1 MPEFTHS
8 KNTFLSSNCSLEC
21 SFIRK
26 VTANSRVKLQPEE
39 IAPGVL
45 CNAAEIMIW
54 EGLKCFVN
62 DLVRN
67 ARTHLVLRGNF
78 WCVCK
83 LFVVFKII
91 FCFLFCSDKS
101 EVVTTQDVLAAIHD
115 RREFKNVLDSID
127 NKKAMEY
134 YM

>member
-1 MPEFTHS
+1 M
-8 KNTFLSSNCSLEC
+8 
-21 SFIRK
+21 
-26 VTANSRVKLQPEE
+26 AADARVKLQPEE

-54 EGLKCFVN
+54 ESLKCFVN

-78 WCVCK
+78 WWVRWLLCG
-83 LFVVFKII
+83 FVMQLLV
-91 FCFLFCSDKS
+91 FCFS
-101 EVVTTQDVLAAIHD
+101 EESNVIATQDVATAIHD
-115 RREFKNVLDSID
+115 RGEFQRILQSFS
-127 NKKAMEY
+127 NKSDMEY